1 MKVSSSVYAVLMM
14 TICACFAL
22 WRGEKEFSYDKDLK
36 KRLHIAAK
44 KLKEEKL
51 KSDLVLSRL
60 YDFKQEVAIALG
72 DQKNLEKNHNLRDL
86 ASVIP
91 HKIELEKNTEL
102 ASQNLFA
109 SGYNA
114 FQEGEYDKAIQKL
127 LDTVSKYP
135 DSSKQ
140 LEASYYLVRSFYI
153 TGNKQEALSWSEK
166 MLRQFPDSP
175 WTAKS
180 MIVTAHIYM
189 DQNRKNDALDVY
201 QTVLNTF
208 KDAEIQD
215 EVRKQL
221 IDMGL

>member
-1 MKVSSSVYAVLMM
+1 MRVSSSVYAVLLM

-22 WRGEKEFSYDKDLK
+22 WRGEKEFSYDKELQA
-36 KRLHIAAK
+36 RLRMAAK
-44 KLKEEKL
+44 KLQEEKI
-51 KSDLVLSRL
+51 KSDIILSRL
-60 YDFKQEVAIALG
+60 YDFKQEVAIVLG
-72 DQKNLEKNHNLRDL
+72 EQKNLAQDKNLRDL

-91 HKIELEKNTEL
+91 HQIQLEKNTEL
-102 ASQNLFA
+102 ASKNLFE
-109 SGYNA
+109 SGYGA
-114 FQEGEYDKAIQKL
+114 FQDGEYDKAIQKL
-127 LDTVSKYP
+127 LETVSKYP
-135 DSSKQ
+135 DSSRQ

-180 MIVTAHIYM
+180 MIVMAHIYM

-208 KDAEIQD
+208 KETDIQD
-215 EVRKQL
+215 EVKKQL
-221 IDMGL
+221 IEMGL

>member
-1 MKVSSSVYAVLMM
+1 MKVSSSVYAALMM

-22 WRGEKEFSYDKDLK
+22 WRGEKEFSYDKELQN
-36 KRLHIAAK
+36 RLHLVAK
-44 KLKEEKL
+44 KLQEEKL
-51 KSDLVLSRL
+51 KSEVVLSRF
-60 YDFKQEVAIALG
+60 YDFKQEVALALG
-72 DQKNLEKNHNLRDL
+72 EQKNLTQDQNLRDL

-91 HKIELEKNTEL
+91 HHIQLEKNTEL
-102 ASQNLFA
+102 ASRNLFDV
-109 SGYNA
+109 GYSA
-114 FQEGEYDKAIQKL
+114 FQDGEYDKAIQKL

-140 LEASYYLVRSFYI
+140 LEACYYLVRSFYI

-180 MIVTAHIYM
+180 MIVMAHIYM

-208 KDAEIQD
+208 KETEIQD
-215 EVRKQL
+215 EVKKQL
-221 IDMGL
+221 IEMGL